1 MNLSHATELLDAQGR
16 FFSEPYK
23 LYGFTDETTLK
34 DYLDFVIHEP
44 IEWFRGLPA
53 KLVTRG
59 SFAKPKAALIK
70 LLKHA
75 EVVAEMEAVYLEKV
89 YDTVWNTFKT
99 HADAIIEKRMASQ
112 KNRSVA
118 ESVAPSVAE
127 QFGGGEQENVF
138 ISEDDVES
146 VHSVKLMAVGVDDAA
161 AAATAVPSVNVW
173 ERRYRVLEA
182 AYRDLLIS
190 QSGFHPGLA
199 ASATRLLD
207 ALSSS

>member
-75 EVVAEMEAVYLEKV
+75 EVVAEMDAAYLEKV
-89 YDTVWNTFKT
+89 YNTVWTTFKT
-99 HADAIIEKRMASQ
+99 HADTIIEKRMAGQ
-112 KNRSVA
+112 KNRA
-118 ESVAPSVAE
+118 EADAPSVAE
-127 QFGGGEQENVF
+127 QFGGGEPNNVF
-138 ISEDDVES
+138 VSEDDIES
-146 VHSVKLMAVGVDDAA
+146 VHSVKLSAVEDSADAS
-161 AAATAVPSVNVW
+161 VPAVNVW